1 MCFWTLLIKTKD
13 FHGPYM
19 TTFDNLNHI
28 LIFNINM
35 SSSEVLEKWP
45 QLAVN
50 GPKLCE
56 LAPIFPQ
63 MPKISNNCQIFLQHD
78 PNWQCLA
85 LMGHVGSFRVI
96 LGQFGV
102 ILDHFK
108 PFWPFLHSC
117 TEAYINEQI

>member
-1 MCFWTLLIKTKD
+1 
-13 FHGPYM
+13 M

-45 QLAVN
+45 QLAEN
-50 GPKLCE
+50 GPKWCE
-56 LAPIFPQ
+56 LDPIFPK
-63 MPKISNNCQIFLQHD
+63 MHKIASNCQIFLQYD

-85 LMGHVGSFRVI
+85 FMDHVGSFWVI

-102 ILDHFK
+102 ILDHFW
-108 PFWPFLHSC
+108 PFWAIFTQLH
-117 TEAYINEQI
+117 